1 MNALRL
7 LRNWLIL
14 IPVLL
19 ALAVGLY
26 AAAGFWLV
34 PKLIRS
40 QATDYVSTE
49 LHKSLSLGEIRFN
62 PFTFELDM
70 RDIAIADQGR
80 RAGQRPIVALRRLYL
95 DFQAS
100 SLWRRAYT
108 FRQVELEAPYADT
121 IIRPDGSLN
130 LADLLPKPEK
140 PDEPLPHVWIENLSV
155 HRGHVDFAD
164 RSRRRPVTKVL
175 SPIEFRLKD
184 FHTTPAGGGFR
195 LAAASKEGERF
206 VWAGQLS
213 LRPLASE
220 GRLRISALKARSV
233 YEFIGDELP
242 FQLTQGVFDLGG
254 QYRFSVVPN
263 SGTRLDATLPEI
275 SATGLGLR
283 ARGVDGDW
291 VTVPKATLANTR
303 VSLQESRITID
314 TLRVSGLKATLW
326 READGSLNIERL
338 LEGTGAAEAPAPP
351 NAPADDWKFAL
362 GRLEMDQADVS
373 FEDRTVKPATT
384 FHLAPLAL
392 TASGLS
398 LDLDKPVPITVR
410 TTINGHAP
418 LTIEGEVVP
427 ETVAAKLQVDVS
439 KLPLLEVKPYLPDYP
454 ALELKSGVAAA
465 KGQLTLEPE
474 EAPGPGIRF
483 AGDAT
488 VTGFELIEAANKNPF
503 VSWDRL
509 DALDL
514 VYTTGPDALTVQ
526 TVRIERPFARV
537 IVAPDRSINL
547 VTLFGDSAPAAG
559 NAATPAKAA
568 PSKSAPSK
576 SAPTRSRLLRPEA
589 ARPAPKAASSE
600 PTMPITIGKLVL
612 ASGTMSFAD
621 YSIQPNFQARVEALR
636 GSITGLSIG
645 GPRLAKIDLAGHV
658 INRFSPVRITGET
671 NLLEYDQHTDIRMEF
686 RNIELPIFN
695 PYSDRYAGYA
705 IAKGKLTTQL
715 HYRIDD
721 RKLAADHHIVV
732 EQLQWGEATDS
743 KEKVSLPIR
752 LATSLLKDRNGV
764 INLDLPVTGTLDD
777 PKFRLW
783 PVIWQIIKNLVVKIV
798 TAPFDFIGSL
808 FKGAEQAQ
816 FVDFA
821 PGSAELPEGA
831 KSALASLAQGL
842 ADRPAL
848 QLDVPA
854 GPGIEADAAA
864 LTEQHFLAALASIDS
879 RKGPKYAEL
888 DRGDKIDVL
897 EDLYRQEFGNRPQ
910 PPDAAAPEEDT
921 TRKERRAARK
931 DSEIEWLEQQLR
943 PRYRAAQDE
952 LVKLGQARATAVQ
965 EALLAG
971 GAIDPA
977 RVFLAGNRQ
986 VEAKDDK
993 VRMKLAL
1000 E

>member
-1 MNALRL
+1 MNAARL

-19 ALAVGLY
+19 VLAVGLY

-34 PKLIRS
+34 PRLIRS

-49 LHKSLSLGEIRFN
+49 LHKSLSLGDIRFN

-70 RDIAIADQGR
+70 RDIAIADQARRSGR
-80 RAGQRPIVALRRLYL
+80 RPVVALRRLYL

-130 LADLLPKPEK
+130 LADLLPKPEQ
-140 PDEPLPHVWIENLSV
+140 PDEPLPHVWIEDLSV
-155 HRGHVDFAD
+155 HRGHIDFAD
-164 RSRRRPVTKVL
+164 RSRRRPLIKVL

-195 LAAASKEGERF
+195 LAAASEEGERF

-213 LRPLASE
+213 LRPLASD

-242 FQLTQGVFDLGG
+242 FQLTQGRFDLGG
-254 QYRFSVVPN
+254 QYRFSVVPK
-263 SGTRLDATLPEI
+263 SGMRLDATLPDI

-283 ARGVDGDW
+283 ARGVDDDW
-291 VTVPKATLANTR
+291 VSVPKATLANTR

-338 LEGTGAAEAPAPP
+338 LEDTDASAAPAS
-351 NAPADDWKFAL
+351 ASASADDWKFAL
-362 GRLEMDQADVS
+362 GRLELDQADVS
-373 FEDRTVKPATT
+373 LEDRTVTPATP

-398 LDLDKPVPITVR
+398 LALDKPVPITVHA
-410 TTINGHAP
+410 TVNGKAP

-427 ETVAAKLQVDVS
+427 QTAAAKLRVDVS
-439 KLPLLEVKPYLPDYP
+439 KLPLLDVKPYLPDYP
-454 ALELKSGVAAA
+454 ALELKSGIAAA
-465 KGQLTLEPE
+465 EGELTLEPE
-474 EAPGPGIRF
+474 DAPGPDIRF
-483 AGDAT
+483 VGEAN
-488 VTGFELIEAANKNPF
+488 VTAFELIEAASKRPF

-514 VYTTGPDALTVQ
+514 DYTTGPDALTVR
-526 TVRIERPFARV
+526 TVRIARPFARV
-537 IVAPDRSINL
+537 IVAPDRSVNL
-547 VTLFGDSAPAAG
+547 ITLFGDSETAAG
-559 NAATPAKAA
+559 GATG
-568 PSKSAPSK
+568 KSIATK
-576 SAPTRSRLLRPEA
+576 STPTRSRLLRPDA

-621 YSIQPNFQARVEALR
+621 YSIQPNFQARIEALR

-658 INRFSPVRITGET
+658 INRYSPVRITGET
-671 NLLEYDQHTDIRMEF
+671 NLLEYDQHTDIGMEF

-705 IAKGKLTTQL
+705 IAKGKLTTKL

-732 EQLQWGEATDS
+732 DQLQWGEATDS

-816 FVDFA
+816 FVEFA

-864 LTEQHFLAALASIDS
+864 LTEQRMLAALASIDS

-897 EDLYRQEFGNRPQ
+897 EDLYRQDFGNRPR
-910 PPDAAAPEEDT
+910 PPDAAASEEDT
-921 TRKERRAARK
+921 TRKERRASRK
-931 DSEIEWLEQQLR
+931 DSEIEWLEEQLR
-943 PRYRAAQDE
+943 PRYRVAQDE

-977 RVFLAGNRQ
+977 RVFLAANLQ
-986 VEAKDDK
+986 VEGKDDK
-993 VRMKLAL
+993 VRMKLSL